1 MTRSNCLTAAELSAI
16 LGVAGDAL
24 AAETLTTEDDP
35 EAALEAFE
43 SGMDKLRSQL
53 AMRRRR

>member
-1 MTRSNCLTAAELSAI
+1 MSNRLTKAELEAV

-24 AAETLTTEDDP
+24 AAETLSTEDNP

-43 SGMDKLRSQL
+43 TGMDKLRRQL
-53 AMRRRR
+53 ANRERGK